1 MRATLIELRSGRRI
15 EAIAEGIDIAL
26 IDARDPLG
34 GAVVV
39 VLTVIGFA
47 RRLAMMRQRHA
58 RDADA
63 VADQIEIVLQRFV
76 APDVVDD
83 QFTTQIGQVFDLR
96 PACRIEIVR
105 VRTLGSSE
113 ERRVGKEGVSACRSR
128 LWAYN

>member
-76 APDVVDD
+76 APEVVYDL
-83 QFTTQIGQVFDLR
+83 FTTQIGPVFVLR
-96 PACRIEIVR
+96 PPCSMVMVCGRKPSKR
-105 VRTLGSSE
+105 V
-113 ERRVGKEGVSACRSR
+113 
-128 LWAYN
+128 LWGQ

>member
-47 RRLAMMRQRHA
+47 RRLAMMRQRPA

-63 VADQIEIVLQRFV
+63 VADPIELVLQRFV
-76 APDVVDD
+76 ATDDVDD
-83 QFTTQIGQVFDLR
+83 QFTTQLCQVFDH
-96 PACRIEIVR
+96 PPPCRLEHFY
-105 VRTLGSSE
+105 
-113 ERRVGKEGVSACRSR
+113 VGKLCLYAP
-128 LWAYN
+128 Y